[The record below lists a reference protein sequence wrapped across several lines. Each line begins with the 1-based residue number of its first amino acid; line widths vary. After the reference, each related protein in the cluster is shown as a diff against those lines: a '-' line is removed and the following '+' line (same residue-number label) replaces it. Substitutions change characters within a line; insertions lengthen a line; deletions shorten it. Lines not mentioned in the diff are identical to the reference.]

1 MSEPIPRLKILDVQE
16 DRYHRQRLID
26 GWDQAR
32 LRRGRVLVV
41 GAGAL
46 GNEVLKLLALTG
58 VGHVVVVDMDRIELS
73 NLSRGVLF
81 RDDDV
86 GRYKADCAARR
97 AMELNPEVTVHP
109 LTLDVM
115 HAGGLGL
122 FLWADVVVGAVDNR
136 EARVFIN
143 SCCALAGK
151 RWVDGG
157 IQGMS
162 GVARVFDP
170 ASGPCYECTM
180 GEVDRKLLAQRLSC
194 ARLAREAAALGRVPS
209 TVLAASII
217 GSFQAL
223 EALKVLQ
230 GQAAMCGE
238 GLHMEGWTG
247 DVSRVSYPREE
258 DCMGHDVLPP
268 QEPLGL
274 GRRDVTMGA
283 LLDRA
288 EQALGP
294 GAALDLSRDVVLSL
308 TCPDCG
314 QGEGGGAV
322 VGAVTEADAACPAC
336 GAHRVLDYLSSV
348 SREDEA
354 ALDRTP
360 YDLGLPPLDV
370 VVARRG
376 LEAAVA
382 WVLDGDAVEVLGPLA
397 HTFKVGS
404 REDADAQNRGTDQ

>member
-1 MSEPIPRLKILDVQE
+1 MSDPSPPLKILDDRE
-16 DRYHRQRLID
+16 DRYHRQRLVD
-26 GWDQAR
+26 GWDQER
-32 LRRGRVLVV
+32 LGRGRVLVV

-58 VGHVVVVDMDRIELS
+58 VGHVVAVDMDRIELS

-86 GRYKADCAARR
+86 GRHKAECAARR
-97 AMELNPEVTVHP
+97 AMEINPEVTVHP
-109 LTLDVM
+109 LTIDVM
-115 HAGGLGL
+115 HAAGLGL

-143 SCCALAGK
+143 SFCALTG
-151 RWVDGG
+151 RQWVDGG

-180 GEVDRKLLAQRLSC
+180 GEVDRKLMAQRLSC

-209 TVLAASII
+209 TALAASIV

-238 GLHMEGWTG
+238 GLHIEGWTG
-247 DVSRVSYPREE
+247 DVSRVAYPRED

-268 QEPLGL
+268 VEPLGL
-274 GRRDVTMGA
+274 GCRDVTMGA

-308 TCPDCG
+308 TCPDCDSCDP
-314 QGEGGGAV
+314 GGKV
-322 VGAVTEADAACPAC
+322 VGAVTEARAACPSC
-336 GAHRVLDYLSSV
+336 GAHRVLDFLASV
-348 SREDEA
+348 TREDEA
-354 ALDRTP
+354 ALERTP
-360 YDLGLPPLDV
+360 YELGLPPLDV

-376 LEAAVA
+376 LEPAVA
-382 WVLDGDAVEVLGPLA
+382 WLLDGDAAEVLGPLA
-397 HTFKVGS
+397 HTFSAAPRDEAAEK
-404 REDADAQNRGTDQ
+404 RGTDQ